1 MSNIST
7 GGLEV
12 KDDLK
17 SSECTTDDEDE
28 FLDAVTEPVYEE
40 VEVSCPPAHR
50 RTVSSDSTGS
60 AEAETDYSTD
70 QDDPNI
76 RTFVKK
82 KESKRMNSVGQNSQ
96 SSPVKKV
103 VGGNLL
109 LNRIN
114 DFPPGVGQTEE
125 NQNTGQTR
133 HLLQPLEHHEELY
146 REGPLQ
152 DPNPGQLLRTFEL
165 PPETVRGLRV
175 QRDPGPGRRN

>member
-7 GGLEV
+7 GGQDV
-12 KDDLK
+12 KDDIK

-40 VEVSCPPAHR
+40 VEVSCPPVHR

-82 KESKRMNSVGQNSQ
+82 KEAKRMNSEGQTSH

-103 VGGNLL
+103 ERNIFL
-109 LNRIN
+109 LNMIN
-114 DFPPGVGQTEE
+114 DIPPGVEQTEKNE
-125 NQNTGQTR
+125 DTRQAR
-133 HLLQPLEHHEELY
+133 HLLQLMEHHEKLY
-146 REGPLQ
+146 REGSIQ
-152 DPNPGQLLRTFEL
+152 NSDPRQFL
-165 PPETVRGLRV
+165 
-175 QRDPGPGRRN
+175 